1 MCYLCD
7 QMDDM
12 PEESPIEE
20 CWYGATGNK
29 PKPKTLDELLEEG
42 KVKFKDID
50 MPKEKK
56 SWWSW

>member
-1 MCYLCD
+1 
-7 QMDDM
+7 MDDKERDLQM
-12 PEESPIEE
+12 IKD
-20 CWYGATGNK
+20 TTR
-29 PKPKTLDELLEEG
+29 PKTLDELLEEG